1 MGSAN
6 PIIRELAA
14 LNIGSI
20 SYNERGKEITI
31 KAESIPILCNMLH
44 DKVPKCRQAATRG
57 LVSLA

>member
-44 DKVPKCRQAATRG
+44 DKVPKC
-57 LVSLA
+57 